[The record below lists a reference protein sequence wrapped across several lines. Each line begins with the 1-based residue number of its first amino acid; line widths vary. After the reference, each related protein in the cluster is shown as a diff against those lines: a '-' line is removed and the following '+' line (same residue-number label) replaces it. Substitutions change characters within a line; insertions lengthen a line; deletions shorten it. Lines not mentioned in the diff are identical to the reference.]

1 MGLIKQKK
9 SRSDDIFIEKHKR
22 ILKATLGA
30 KYKELKD
37 VCIAMPDKSGQTLL
51 QGGIIILTQI
61 LNLGKLS
68 RGHGIFGRPI
78 RTGSTGRAEVDQEG
92 GCIHRD
98 EDPIREMK
106 NENLCIFLTSIG
118 SIPVLP

>member
-61 LNLGKLS
+61 LNPGKLS
-68 RGHGIFGRPI
+68 RGHWISGCPI
-78 RTGSTGRAEVDQEG
+78 
-92 GCIHRD
+92 
-98 EDPIREMK
+98 
-106 NENLCIFLTSIG
+106 
-118 SIPVLP
+118 